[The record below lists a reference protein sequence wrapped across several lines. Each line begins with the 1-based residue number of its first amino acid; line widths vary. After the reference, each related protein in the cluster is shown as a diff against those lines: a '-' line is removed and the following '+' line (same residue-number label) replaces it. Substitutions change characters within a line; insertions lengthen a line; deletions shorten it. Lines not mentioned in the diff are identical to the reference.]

1 MRAADRAARRG
12 LLGLALVA
20 CHPGAADCPAPP
32 ASAAPRASASASEA
46 VRAEPPAA
54 AASEPADDPSPP
66 EVPVVMERGKPGPAL
81 EEARAIWAEAVALA
95 RDAKPRTLKCQRVV
109 SATTRYALMRAP
121 PLPDDVKKDEA
132 AYLRIARC
140 AEQLGSWGVMS
151 EIGRAM
157 ARAEPEGGHPE
168 ILARALLGKRQPAAA
183 LKWLD
188 TAAKRAPKDPQLALT
203 RAKVECVSAHW
214 KECKAA
220 AERAIGL
227 SDAEPDAEEKRR
239 AVAGAHK
246 YVARALVHLGELD
259 AAEQEVALAEKL
271 RGKWADIED
280 LRDEIAMGRRHA
292 AVVDVEADDE
302 VPLGAYH
309 LIGKLEPEAPM
320 LRVRMDNLAAVEA
333 RFRVE
338 VEIAGVIQPASETV
352 TIKARG
358 ARWVDFNPTLRPD
371 FALGA
376 LRGPTPSTITVKV
389 TKLDPAGDVLVVQRS
404 VATSLSPRDYLP
416 MGTLEDELGRGFNRD
431 SRYVAAWITPNDKAV
446 EAFLTEA
453 KQSLRRGQSF
463 NGPQSA
469 SVPQVRALFEALR
482 KRGVSYVMD
491 PEVLTKDVKS
501 QRTRLPAEVL
511 ASTNAQCLEGA
522 ILYATLL
529 EAIGLSPAIVY
540 VPGHA
545 FLAWRPS
552 KDDKTSEPWLF
563 LETTMTGGAAPFEKA
578 MEAAKKTYDKEKA
591 GRTFHLADITLL
603 RKDGVT
609 PQPQEV
615 VLAPP
620 K

>member
-1 MRAADRAARRG
+1 M
-12 LLGLALVA
+12 VA
-20 CHPGAADCPAPP
+20 
-32 ASAAPRASASASEA
+32 
-46 VRAEPPAA
+46 RAEPPTAGPA
-54 AASEPADDPSPP
+54 DPADDPSPV
-66 EVPVVMERGKPGPAL
+66 EVPAVMERGKPAPAL

-95 RDAKPRTLKCQRVV
+95 RDAKPRTLKCQRVI
-109 SATTRYALMRAP
+109 SATTRYALMRSP
-121 PLPDDVKKDEA
+121 PTAEDVKKDEA
-132 AYLRIARC
+132 AYLRLARC
-140 AEQLGSWGVMS
+140 AEQLGSWGTMS

-157 ARAEPEGGHPE
+157 ARAEPDGGHPE
-168 ILARALLGKRQPAAA
+168 IVARALLGKRQPAAA

-188 TAAKRAPKDPQLALT
+188 TASKRAPKDPQLALT

-214 KECKAA
+214 KECRTA
-220 AERAIGL
+220 AERTMTLAE
-227 SDAEPDAEEKRR
+227 AEPDADEKRR

-246 YVARALVHLGELD
+246 YIARALVHLGELD
-259 AAEQEVALAEKL
+259 AAEREIALAEQL

-280 LRDEIAMGRRHA
+280 VRDEIAMGRRHA

-309 LIGKLEPEAPM
+309 LIRTLEPDAPM
-320 LRVRMDNLAAVEA
+320 LRVRIDNLAGSEA

-338 VEIAGVIQPASETV
+338 VEIAGVIQPAAETV

-371 FALGA
+371 FALA
-376 LRGPTPSTITVKV
+376 SLRGPTPNTITAKV
-389 TKLDPAGDVLVVQRS
+389 TKLDPAGDVVVVQRS

-453 KQSLRRGQSF
+453 KRSLRRGQSF

-469 SVPQVRALFEALR
+469 TVPQVKALFEALR

-511 ASTNAQCLEGA
+511 ASTNAQCLEGS

-545 FLAWRPS
+545 FVAWRPS
-552 KDDKTSEPWLF
+552 KDDKSSEPWLF
-563 LETTMTGGAAPFEKA
+563 LETTMTGGSAPFEKA
-578 MEAAKKTYDKEKA
+578 METAKKTYEKEKA
-591 GRTFHLADITLL
+591 GRAFHLADIGIL

-615 VLAPP
+615 VLGAPTP
-620 K
+620 R